1 MRPGTCGFDR
11 RVDRIG
17 RVSEGES
24 KWRCRR
30 RDSLAR
36 HLRGRQR
43 RSGESLYPHL
53 AGSRLL
59 GRRGRHRQSVE
70 RRHDPR
76 LFFRRGR
83 RAKPEAARRQ
93 EGQSERPCL
102 RCDHRASSRANRY
115 GEQRDRGRLTSLD
128 QGRSV
133 SLGIRCPRRVSNIE
147 SFASLSLLR
156 APSLVRHRGSRFS
169 RSNRLAP
176 WPSDLASPGAGWPS
190 PVPCP

>member
-1 MRPGTCGFDR
+1 MSPKGFSRSAPSRTPTTVR
-11 RVDRIG
+11 RKPI
-17 RVSEGES
+17 SS
-24 KWRCRR
+24 SCR
-30 RDSLAR
+30 LPFAW
-36 HLRGRQR
+36 
-43 RSGESLYPHL
+43 
-53 AGSRLL
+53 
-59 GRRGRHRQSVE
+59 
-70 RRHDPR
+70 
-76 LFFRRGR
+76 
-83 RAKPEAARRQ
+83 AARTTSTKCRAPTRSTSILQ
-93 EGQSERPCL
+93 TRPSRKAKQLVGKKVKVKGQCL
-102 RCDHRASSRANRY
+102 RCDHRASSRANRH